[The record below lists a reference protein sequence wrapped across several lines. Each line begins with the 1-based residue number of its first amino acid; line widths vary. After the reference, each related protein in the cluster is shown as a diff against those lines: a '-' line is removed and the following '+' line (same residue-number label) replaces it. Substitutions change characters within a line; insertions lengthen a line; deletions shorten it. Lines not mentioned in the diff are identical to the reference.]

1 MTKALSM
8 AADGPPLG
16 RFEAEDFLYEEAAIL
31 DRWDLDSWLSLFDKD
46 SVSQVP
52 STDLPDG
59 DPDASQYLVADDYEL
74 ITARVQRLKSK
85 YAHAENPRS
94 RTVRLITNVR
104 VGEQVDS
111 AARVLANFQIW
122 RLRDGRDD
130 PYIGRYDH
138 LVVRVNG
145 GLIFRRRRAIL
156 GPQAVRPGGRLSF
169 IL

>member
-1 MTKALSM
+1 M
-8 AADGPPLG
+8 AADSSPLG

-156 GPQAVRPGGRLSF
+156 GPQAIRPGGRLSF